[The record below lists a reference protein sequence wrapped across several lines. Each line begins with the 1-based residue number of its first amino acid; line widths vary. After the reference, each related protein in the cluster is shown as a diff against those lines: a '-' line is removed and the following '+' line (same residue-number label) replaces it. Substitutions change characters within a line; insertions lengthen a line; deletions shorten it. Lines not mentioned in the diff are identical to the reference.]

1 MTPSFLTYTLSFG
14 NFGRV
19 KGLKVTV
26 VSSSKWIFCCTMK
39 LKRRYL
45 SNIDK
50 IVELSI
56 VDRSLKFFQIQRDQ
70 FFFLSIFLIK
80 AS

>member
-1 MTPSFLTYTLSFG
+1 
-14 NFGRV
+14 
-19 KGLKVTV
+19 
-26 VSSSKWIFCCTMK
+26 MK